1 MIQANE
7 VRRGNL
13 VEYEGRVFEIDIIA
27 EEFPTLKTE
36 EFGIGVVSWKDLGG
50 VMLTEEWYR
59 LLGFEKV
66 NHIDGYFFY
75 THRKLKITI
84 HPDGMVEL
92 RGTAGWAKVHFVH
105 QLQNLVYS
113 LTGEELTLT
122 PNETH
127 NN

>member
-27 EEFPTLKTE
+27 EEFPTLNTQ

-50 VMLTEEWYR
+50 VMLTEKW
-59 LLGFEKV
+59 LVKFGFEQWDKNKWV
-66 NHIDGYFFY
+66 DKNGV
-75 THRKLKITI
+75 ITI
-84 HPDGMVEL
+84 SKLGEGFLYLANQRHVNI
-92 RGTAGWAKVHFVH
+92 FYVH
-105 QLQNLVYS
+105 QLQNLYFA

-122 PNETH
+122 PSETH